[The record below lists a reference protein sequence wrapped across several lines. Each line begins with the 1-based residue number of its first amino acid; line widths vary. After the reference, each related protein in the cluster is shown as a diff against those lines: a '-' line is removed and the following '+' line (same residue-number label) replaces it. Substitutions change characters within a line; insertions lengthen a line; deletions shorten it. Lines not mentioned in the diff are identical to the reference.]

1 MRYGTTAA
9 ALACALSIA
18 GSAWAQAAQV
28 GTAVGEVRRIDLDA
42 NKVTVAHDA
51 IEGLNMRAMTM
62 VMQAPERALIEKLA
76 VGDKVKFTVARNG
89 GAFTLQAIEVEK

>member
-1 MRYGTTAA
+1 
-9 ALACALSIA
+9 
-18 GSAWAQAAQV
+18 
-28 GTAVGEVRRIDLDA
+28 
-42 NKVTVAHDA
+42 
-51 IEGLNMRAMTM
+51 MRAMTM